1 MIRSSN
7 NISAGFQVEKKQF
20 LSRQENNPVIAA
32 YN

>member
-7 NISAGFQVEKKQF
+7 NISAGFQVEKKI
-20 LSRQENNPVIAA
+20 LSGQENNPVIAV